1 MITHSLGSEDDFSK
15 TPFVIDP
22 FAILCTNNITYS
34 QKLLVAVV
42 KLTYLAPYFRGY
54 SNTEQTNYVVGETD
68 YAALL

>member
-1 MITHSLGSEDDFSK
+1 MISLLG
-15 TPFVIDP
+15 PFVIDP
-22 FAILCTNNITYS
+22 YVILCTNNITYS